1 MKYEYENLFFILKIL
16 DYVGKKQFILKGERD
31 MILMRHEVTIRWPDG
46 RRELK
51 VK

>member
-1 MKYEYENLFFILKIL
+1 MTMRIFFFTKYLIML
-16 DYVGKKQFILKGERD
+16 VKKQFILKGERD

-51 VK
+51 VE

>member
-1 MKYEYENLFFILKIL
+1 MKYEYENLFFSKFLIML
-16 DYVGKKQFILKGERD
+16 VKKQFILKGERD

>member
-1 MKYEYENLFFILKIL
+1 MKYEYENFLFMLVKIH
-16 DYVGKKQFILKGERD
+16 FILKGERD

-51 VK
+51 VE